1 MHILS
6 QGTERESGR
15 HGLYQGRMG
24 TCAFVEPIQLLKH
37 KKKCLRS
44 LGDTS
49 RRSPIR

>member
-1 MHILS
+1 MDIPS

-15 HGLYQGRMG
+15 HGLYRGRMG
-24 TCAFVEPIQLLKH
+24 TCAFVEPIQLLEH
-37 KKKCLRS
+37 KNKCSRS